1 MRRKEKEA
9 NDEKEED
16 VEEHPNQGDSQF
28 CVEHKDCFILPEV
41 LAVQVDGVEDILD
54 QRVHDN
60 SEQNGILKAEDKLD
74 TGSLG
79 QS

>member
-1 MRRKEKEA
+1 
-9 NDEKEED
+9 
-16 VEEHPNQGDSQF
+16 
-28 CVEHKDCFILPEV
+28 
-41 LAVQVDGVEDILD
+41 VQVDGVEDILD

-60 SEQNGILKAEDKLD
+60 SEQNGVLKAEDKLD